1 MSVGGVASSVDP
13 DSLLIGRVL
22 DPALPIAFGSASHYR
37 GARGEVNLSGL
48 TAFWQRHDIGRTVDI
63 RGIELALRSQ
73 PVPLL
78 RLPAFDLSAGAA
90 RVTDIRGVKGW
101 LALRWRP

>member
-1 MSVGGVASSVDP
+1 
-13 DSLLIGRVL
+13 
-22 DPALPIAFGSASHYR
+22 LPIAFGSASHYR
-37 GARGEVNLSGL
+37 GVRGEVNLSGL
-48 TAFWQRHDIGRTVDI
+48 TAFWQRHGVGSGFSRTHV

-78 RLPAFDLSAGAA
+78 RLPAFDLIAGAA

>member
-1 MSVGGVASSVDP
+1 
-13 DSLLIGRVL
+13 
-22 DPALPIAFGSASHYR
+22 
-37 GARGEVNLSGL
+37 LS
-48 TAFWQRHDIGRTVDI
+48 RTDV

-78 RLPAFDLSAGAA
+78 RLPAFDLIAGAG